1 MLELMRERYH
11 GTLIVAGGF
20 DQETAEAWL
29 RQGKAD
35 LVAFG
40 RKFLA
45 NPDLPERFRCGASLN
60 ADDPS
65 TYYGGRIGLCENGCE
80 RGQDRVELRV
90 DLVQSCKGLPEPPI

>member
-1 MLELMRERYH
+1 MLELMRERYR

-45 NPDLPERFRCGASLN
+45 NPDLPERFR
-60 ADDPS
+60 
-65 TYYGGRIGLCENGCE
+65 
-80 RGQDRVELRV
+80 
-90 DLVQSCKGLPEPPI
+90 